1 MGVPLVPLSELP
13 KDIELVCCSMPS
25 PKALIELLGE
35 NVLKSPDSVW
45 LKDLNA
51 SGSNDWTW
59 REAQKEISAIA
70 SWLNQTLGEPGQ
82 SVSVLSRNRA
92 HWVMADMAILASANI
107 SVPMFTTQSSTI
119 AEYIFDF
126 TDVKVLFVGE
136 AENWEKIRN
145 VIPDGVVIVT
155 FPGVEVEGPS
165 LRWDDLL
172 HEYAGQTVSFDGR
185 LDDMVSIVFTSGT
198 TGMPKGVM
206 QTNVSMTVPLIRS
219 IPALGLVENPR
230 LVPRQ
235 RP

>member
-1 MGVPLVPLSELP
+1 
-13 KDIELVCCSMPS
+13 MPS